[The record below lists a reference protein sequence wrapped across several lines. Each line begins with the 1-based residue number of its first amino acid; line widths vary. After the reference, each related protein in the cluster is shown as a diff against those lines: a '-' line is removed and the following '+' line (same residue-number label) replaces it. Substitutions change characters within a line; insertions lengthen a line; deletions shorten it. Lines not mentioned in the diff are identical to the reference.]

1 MDYIIPTPRFSSLS
15 APVLL
20 PAILLSIA
28 ISITITKDP
37 LPTPFK
43 RSPRNINTKHESNV
57 PKVGYER
64 LG

>member
-1 MDYIIPTPRFSSLS
+1 MDYIIPTPRFTSL
-15 APVLL
+15 PGLIL
-20 PAILLSIA
+20 PFAIVISTTN
-28 ISITITKDP
+28 SITITKDP
-37 LPTPFK
+37 LPTPSK